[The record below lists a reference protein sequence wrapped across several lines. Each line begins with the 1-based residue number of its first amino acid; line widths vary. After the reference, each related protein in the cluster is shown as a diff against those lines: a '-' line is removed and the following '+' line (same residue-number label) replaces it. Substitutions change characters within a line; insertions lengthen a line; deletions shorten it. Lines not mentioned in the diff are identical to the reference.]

1 MGGRIAM
8 SKKGENIKKRK
19 DGRYE
24 ARYIKGKNED
34 GKTMWGYVYGKT
46 YKEVKQKREMKLLD
60 LRLAAETKVMGID
73 MNSIIDDFLLQ
84 ESFQVKEST
93 FAHYKNIIDAHVRP
107 DLGCFNSSTLKS
119 TDIETFAYNKL
130 SNGRLDGSGGLS
142 SKSVKDMLTLL
153 KKILKYGVEKN
164 SINEEALHFSLPKAK
179 KNKIQVLSKDD
190 LKFMVSKTQTSEDSC
205 AFGIYLCLHTGLRI
219 GEICALKWSDFN
231 FNNKTLSIN
240 KTMTRIYDST
250 SGANHKTKIIIGT
263 PKTQTSDR
271 IIPLPNF
278 IIETLIQRKQC
289 ITCEDSYFLTGSQKF
304 IEPRTYYAKYKRFL
318 DDNGLFSYTFHALR
332 HTFATRCI
340 EIGFD
345 PKTLSEILGHSD
357 VKVTL
362 DRYVHP
368 SMDLKRNYMNMLS
381 CI

>member
-1 MGGRIAM
+1 M

-24 ARYIKGKNED
+24 ARYIKGKNDD
-34 GKTMWGYVYGKT
+34 GKAIWGYVYGKT
-46 YKEVKQKREMKLLD
+46 YKEVKQKREIKLFD
-60 LRLAAETKVMGID
+60 LRHASETKVMSIN

-93 FAHYKNIIDAHVRP
+93 FAHYKNIIDSHVRP
-107 DLGCFNSSTLKS
+107 YFGNFNSYVLKS
-119 TDIETFAYNKL
+119 TDIENFAFNKL
-130 SNGRLDGSGGLS
+130 NNGRLDGSGGLS
-142 SKSVKDMLTLL
+142 PKSVKDMLTLL
-153 KKILKYGVEKN
+153 KKILRYGVQKN
-164 SINEEALHFSLPKAK
+164 LINEEVLHFSLPKAK
-179 KNKIQVLSKDD
+179 KNKIQVLSNED
-190 LKFMVSKTQTSEDSC
+190 LKLMVSKTQTSSDIC
-205 AFGIYLCLHTGLRI
+205 NFGIYLCLHTGLRI

-231 FNNKTLSIN
+231 FNNKTLSVN
-240 KTMTRIYDST
+240 KTMSRIYDSA
-250 SGANHKTKIIIGT
+250 SGAKHKTKIIIDT

-271 IIPLPNF
+271 IIPLPDF
-278 IIETLIQRKQC
+278 MIEALIQRKQF
-289 ITCEDSYFLTGSQKF
+289 ITGEDSYFLTGSQKF

-318 DDNGLFSYTFHALR
+318 NDNGLYSYSFHALR

-368 SMDLKRNYMNMLS
+368 SMDLKRNCMNKLS

>member
-1 MGGRIAM
+1 M

-24 ARYIKGKNED
+24 ARYIKGKDDD
-34 GKTMWGYVYGKT
+34 GKAIWGYVYGKT
-46 YKEVKQKREMKLLD
+46 YKEVKQKREIKLFD
-60 LRLAAETKVMGID
+60 LRRASETKVMSINI
-73 MNSIIDDFLLQ
+73 NSIIDDFLLQ

-93 FAHYKNIIDAHVRP
+93 FAHYKNIIDTHVRP
-107 DLGCFNSSTLKS
+107 DLGSFNSSVLKS
-119 TDIETFAYNKL
+119 TDIENFAYNKL
-130 SNGRLDGSGGLS
+130 NNGRLDGSGGLS
-142 SKSVKDMLTLL
+142 PKSVKDMLTLL
-153 KKILKYGVEKN
+153 KKILRYGVQKN
-164 SINEEALHFSLPKAK
+164 SINEEVLHFSLPKTK
-179 KNKIQVLSKDD
+179 KNKIQVLSNED
-190 LKFMVSKTQTSEDSC
+190 LKLIVSKTQTSADIC
-205 AFGIYLCLHTGLRI
+205 AFGIYFCLNTGLRI

-231 FNNKTLSIN
+231 FDNKTLSVN
-240 KTMTRIYDST
+240 KTMSRIYDSA
-250 SGANHKTKIIIGT
+250 SGAKHKTKIIIDT

-271 IIPLPNF
+271 IIPLPDF
-278 IIETLIQRKQC
+278 MIEALMLRKQL
-289 ITCEDSYFLTGSQKF
+289 ITGEDSYFLTGSQKF

-318 DDNGLFSYTFHALR
+318 NDNGLCSYSFHALR

-381 CI
+381 CV